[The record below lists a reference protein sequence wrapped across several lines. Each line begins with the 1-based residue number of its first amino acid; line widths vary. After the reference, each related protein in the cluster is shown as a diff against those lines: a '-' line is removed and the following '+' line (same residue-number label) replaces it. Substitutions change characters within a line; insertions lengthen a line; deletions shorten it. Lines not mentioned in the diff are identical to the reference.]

1 MNRKRITFKSVTNEA
16 KLLLIGIP
24 VLLWTLIPIYHM
36 VLFAISPKDA
46 ATTGRLWPDHPTLS
60 NFTTVFQQK
69 HFYLN
74 HFWQQLGNS
83 LLIAVSVGV
92 LTLFVATTA
101 AFAISRLRVPGGRTV
116 MNMALFT
123 YFIPAAFLAV
133 PMYKTMG
140 NYGLLNTQWA
150 LILAMVTI
158 ASPYCIWVLKQASDK
173 LPYELDE
180 AARMDGASPLQL
192 FRLVYLPLMVPSLV
206 AVGTYALL
214 LAWNE
219 YLYAFLLLSNDSQI
233 TLAVALGN
241 FLGADDSPWELL
253 MATGIIYALPP
264 AAIYYTF
271 KRYMVGGLTAGAV
284 KS

>member
-1 MNRKRITFKSVTNEA
+1 MKRITVKQVATEA

-24 VLLWTLIPIYHM
+24 VLLWTMIPIYHM
-36 VLFAISPKDA
+36 VLFAVSPRDQ
-46 ATTGRLWPDHPTLS
+46 ATSGHLWPQHPTLD
-60 NFTTVFQQK
+60 NFAFVFGQK
-69 HFYLN
+69 HFYLE
-74 HFWQQLGNS
+74 HFWTQMGNS
-83 LLIAVSVGV
+83 LIIAVSVGV
-92 LTLFVATTA
+92 LTLAISTAA
-101 AFAISRLRVPGGRTV
+101 AFAISRLKVRGGRTV

-140 NYGLLNTQWA
+140 NYGLLNSQWA

-173 LPYELDE
+173 LPFELDE
-180 AARMDGASPLQL
+180 AARMDGATALQL

-219 YLYAFLLLSNDSQI
+219 YLYAFLLLSNDTSV

-241 FLGADDSPWELL
+241 FLSADDSPWELL
-253 MATGIIYALPP
+253 MTTGLIYAMPP

-271 KRYMVGGLTAGAV
+271 KRYMVSGLTAGAV